1 MHNELTDTHR
11 MTNPATHAL
20 LPATQRTT
28 LLDAL
33 RGFALFGVVWS
44 NYAFL
49 SSWVFL
55 SPEEQAALPGA
66 LWDAALGPFH
76 DILID
81 GKFYSIFSLL
91 FGIGFVF
98 FLDKGGSG
106 QARFLRRMLLLL
118 LIGWLHLRF
127 LWAGDILSL
136 YALLGLLLPLFRRVG
151 DRALLII
158 ATVLLLSPI
167 AVDTARVLTSD
178 AFYPAAPIAVLL
190 DAADAKHGS
199 LWQVLASVPDG
210 GWAEFTTSCE
220 RSWLFRVWI
229 IVDSNRPQ
237 KVLALFLIGLWIAR
251 RKLFADPA
259 QHRMLLKRVTVAG
272 FAIGLPF
279 CVLNWYSLNYLPR
292 LPEAQGLVNTISY
305 AFGVVPLALAYAAG
319 FALLWTTPSWQQRFL
334 VLAPMGRMA
343 LTNYLMQTVLA
354 IIIFYGIGLGWGARV
369 SMVGYEGIAL
379 GVFILQVLWSHW
391 WLKRFHFGPM
401 EWLWR
406 SLTYGK
412 VMVMRKKPA
421 GLSVLESAKHDLRVR
436 MT

>member
-1 MHNELTDTHR
+1 MG
-11 MTNPATHAL
+11 
-20 LPATQRTT
+20 LPAAAPAIQRTT

-49 SSWVFL
+49 SAWVFL
-55 SPEEQAALPGA
+55 SPEEQHALPGA
-66 LWDAALGPFH
+66 WMDAVLGPFH

-91 FGIGFVF
+91 FGIGFGF
-98 FLDKGGSG
+98 FLDKGVSG
-106 QARFLRRMLLLL
+106 QARFLRRMFLLL
-118 LIGWLHLRF
+118 LIGVLHLRF

-136 YALLGLLLPLFRRVG
+136 YAILGLLLPLFRGVG

-167 AVDTARVLTSD
+167 AVDATRVLTAD
-178 AFYPAAPIAVLL
+178 AFYPAAPLAEAL
-190 DAADAKHGS
+190 AADDALHGNR
-199 LWQVLASVPDG
+199 WQGLRSVPLG
-210 GWAEFTTSCE
+210 GWAEFTKACE
-220 RSWLFRVWI
+220 RSWLFRIWI

-259 QHRMLLKRVTVAG
+259 QHRPLLKRVCIAG
-272 FAIGLPF
+272 MVIGLPF
-279 CVLNWYSLNYLPR
+279 CVLNWYGINHLPR
-292 LPEAQGLVNTISY
+292 LPELQGLMNTVSY
-305 AFGVVPLALAYAAG
+305 ALGVVPLALAYASG
-319 FALLWTTPSWQQRFL
+319 FALLWIDPRWQRRFL

-354 IIIFYGIGLGWGARV
+354 IILFYGIGFGLGGTV
-369 SMVGYEGIAL
+369 SMVGYESIAL
-379 GVFILQVLWSHW
+379 AVYIVQVIWSHW
-391 WLKRFHFGPM
+391 WLERFHFGPM

-412 VMVMRKKPA
+412 VMVMRKD
-421 GLSVLESAKHDLRVR
+421 G
-436 MT
+436 

>member
-1 MHNELTDTHR
+1 MSITS
-11 MTNPATHAL
+11 AQSI
-20 LPATQRTT
+20 LPAVQRTT

-49 SSWVFL
+49 STWIIL
-55 SPEEQAALPGA
+55 DPEAQAALPGA
-66 LWDAALGPFH
+66 WLDAVLIPFH

-91 FGIGFVF
+91 FGIGFGF

-106 QARFLRRMLLLL
+106 QARFVRRMLLLL
-118 LIGWLHLRF
+118 LIGVLHLRF

-136 YALLGLLLPLFRRVG
+136 YAILGLLLPLFRRVS

-167 AVDTARVLTSD
+167 AVDAGRVLTD
-178 AFYPAAPIAVLL
+178 DVFYPASPIVTAL
-190 DAADAKHGS
+190 DAEAAVNGSRSDAWRAVS
-199 LWQVLASVPDG
+199 AG
-210 GWAEFTTSCE
+210 GWKEFATICE
-220 RSWLFRVWI
+220 RFWLFRIWI

-259 QHRMLLKRVTVAG
+259 QHSELLQRVMSAG
-272 FAIGLPF
+272 FTIGLPF
-279 CVLNWYSLNYLPR
+279 CVLNWHSINHLPR

-305 AFGVVPLALAYAAG
+305 TFGVVPLALAYVSG
-319 FALLWTTPSWQQRFL
+319 FALLWIDPRWQQRFL

-343 LTNYLMQTVLA
+343 LTNYLMQTVIG
-354 IIIFYGIGLGWGARV
+354 IIIFYGIGFGLGGKV
-369 SMVGYEGIAL
+369 SMVGFESIAL
-379 GVFILQVLWSHW
+379 TVFIVQVLWSHW
-391 WLKRFHFGPM
+391 WLKRFNFGPM

-412 VMVMRKKPA
+412 AMVMRKEREKLDGA
-421 GLSVLESAKHDLRVR
+421 ASAAA
-436 MT
+436 

>member
-1 MHNELTDTHR
+1 
-11 MTNPATHAL
+11 MTSTTAPAI
-20 LPATQRTT
+20 LPAVQRTT

-49 SSWVFL
+49 SAWVFL
-55 SPEEQAALPGA
+55 SPEEQQALPGA
-66 LWDAALGPFH
+66 WMDAVLGPFH

-91 FGIGFVF
+91 FGIGFGF
-98 FLDKGGSG
+98 FLDKGASG
-106 QARFLRRMLLLL
+106 QSRFLRRMLWLL
-118 LIGWLHLRF
+118 LIGVLHLRF

-136 YALLGLLLPLFRRVG
+136 YAILGLMLPLFRVVG
-151 DRALLII
+151 DRALPVI

-167 AVDTARVLTSD
+167 AVDAARVLTAD
-178 AFYPAAPIAVLL
+178 AFYPAAPLAEAL
-190 DAADAKHGS
+190 AADDVLHGN
-199 LWQVLASVPDG
+199 LWQVLRNVPLG
-210 GWAEFTTSCE
+210 SWAEFTNGCE
-220 RSWLFRVWI
+220 RSWLFRIWI

-251 RKLFADPA
+251 RKLFADPV
-259 QHRMLLKRVTVAG
+259 QHRDLLQRVMYTG

-279 CVLNWYSLNYLPR
+279 CVLNWYSIEHLPR
-292 LPEAQGLVNTISY
+292 LPEVQGLVNTVSY
-305 AFGVVPLALAYAAG
+305 VLGVVPLALAYAAG
-319 FALLWTTPSWQQRFL
+319 FALLWIDTRWQKRFL

-343 LTNYLMQTVLA
+343 LTNYLMQTVLG
-354 IIIFYGIGLGWGARV
+354 ILIFYGIGLGLGGKV
-369 SMVGYEGIAL
+369 SMMGYESIAL
-379 GVFILQVLWSHW
+379 AVFIVQVLWSHW

-412 VMVMRKKPA
+412 VMAMRKQ
-421 GLSVLESAKHDLRVR
+421 
-436 MT
+436 

>member
-1 MHNELTDTHR
+1 MG
-11 MTNPATHAL
+11 
-20 LPATQRTT
+20 LPAAAPAIQRTT

-49 SSWVFL
+49 STWVVL
-55 SPEEQAALPGA
+55 SPEEQQALPGA
-66 LWDAALGPFH
+66 WMDAVLGPFH

-91 FGIGFVF
+91 FGIGFGF
-98 FLDKGGSG
+98 FLDKGASG

-118 LIGWLHLRF
+118 LIGVLHLRF

-136 YALLGLLLPLFRRVG
+136 YAILGLLLPLFRRVS

-167 AVDTARVLTSD
+167 AVDTARVLTDD
-178 AFYPAAPIAVLL
+178 AFHPSGPIKMALEAEAAENGNRWEAWRAV
-190 DAADAKHGS
+190 S
-199 LWQVLASVPDG
+199 TG
-210 GWAEFTTSCE
+210 GWKEFTTICE
-220 RSWLFRVWI
+220 RFWLFRIWI

-259 QHRMLLKRVTVAG
+259 QHREQLKRVMVAG
-272 FAIGLPF
+272 FALGLPF
-279 CVLNWYSLNYLPR
+279 CVLNWYSIEHLPR
-292 LPEAQGLVNTISY
+292 LPEAQGLVNTVSY
-305 AFGVVPLALAYAAG
+305 VLGVVPLALAYAAG
-319 FALLWTTPSWQQRFL
+319 FALLWIDTRWQTRFL

-343 LTNYLMQTVLA
+343 LTNYLMQTVLG
-354 IIIFYGIGLGWGARV
+354 ILIFYGIGLGLGGKV
-369 SMVGYEGIAL
+369 SMVGYESIAL
-379 GVFILQVLWSHW
+379 AVFIVQVLWSHW

-412 VMVMRKKPA
+412 VMAMRK
-421 GLSVLESAKHDLRVR
+421 H
-436 MT
+436 